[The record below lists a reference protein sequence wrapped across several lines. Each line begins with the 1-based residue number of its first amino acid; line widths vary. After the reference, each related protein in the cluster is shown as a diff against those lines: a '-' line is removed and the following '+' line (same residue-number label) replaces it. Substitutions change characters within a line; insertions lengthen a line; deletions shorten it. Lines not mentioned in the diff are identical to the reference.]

1 VLRGGGDCCLL
12 KLLLK
17 VLFLSLFLF
26 ANEPITSIPLKI
38 DINIKKADLGKE
50 LFFDTSLSRTNTISC
65 SSCHLLT
72 KGGVD
77 NHKFS
82 IGVDGRI
89 GNINTP
95 TVFNSRYNF
104 VQFWNGKVKDL
115 KEQIY
120 GSITNPVE
128 MDMNFEELI
137 KKLKETSYLKKF
149 NNIYKDGITKD
160 NLADAIAE
168 YEKSLITPNAPFDKY
183 LRGDE
188 NAISKEAK
196 NGYRLFKEQGC
207 IACHHGINIG
217 GNLYARFGVLR
228 KTEDLKSNSKGRFE
242 VIHDKRDEY
251 FFKVPSLRNIEL
263 TYPYL
268 HDGRIDNLED
278 AVKLMSNYQLGRTLT
293 QKEIDDIVEFLK
305 SLTGQLYE
313 YNK

>member
-1 VLRGGGDCCLL
+1 LL
-12 KLLLK
+12 KLFLK
-17 VLFLSLFLF
+17 VLSLSIFLF
-26 ANEPITSIPLKI
+26 ANEPIIPIPLKI

-65 SSCHLLT
+65 SSCHLLD

-77 NHKFS
+77 NRKLS
-82 IGVDGRI
+82 IGVDGII

-104 VQFWNGKVKDL
+104 VQFWNGKAKDL

-120 GSITNPVE
+120 GPITNPLE
-128 MDMNFEELI
+128 MDMNLEELI
-137 KKLKETSYLKKF
+137 EKLKKTSYLKKF

-196 NGYRLFKEQGC
+196 NGYRIFKEQGC

-228 KTEDLKSNSKGRFE
+228 KTEDLKSNLKGRFE
-242 VIHDKRDEY
+242 VTNDKRDEY

-293 QKEIDDIVEFLK
+293 QEEIDDIVEFLK

>member
-1 VLRGGGDCCLL
+1 M
-12 KLLLK
+12 
-17 VLFLSLFLF
+17 FLSIFLF
-26 ANEPITSIPLKI
+26 ANEPITPIPLKI

-50 LFFDTSLSRTNTISC
+50 LFFDISLSRTNTISC
-65 SSCHLLT
+65 SSCHSLD

-77 NHKFS
+77 NRKLS
-82 IGVDGRI
+82 IGVDERI

-104 VQFWNGKVKDL
+104 VQLWSGKAKDL
-115 KEQIY
+115 KEQVY
-120 GSITNPVE
+120 EPITNPLE
-128 MDMNFEELI
+128 MDMNLEELI
-137 KKLKETSYLKKF
+137 EKLKKSAYLKKF

-188 NAISKEAK
+188 NAISKDAK

-242 VIHDKRDEY
+242 VTNDKRDEY
-251 FFKVPSLRNIEL
+251 FFKVPTLRNIEL

-293 QKEIDDIVEFLK
+293 QEEIDDIVEFLK

>member
-1 VLRGGGDCCLL
+1 LL
-12 KLLLK
+12 KLFLK
-17 VLFLSLFLF
+17 VVLLSIFLC

-38 DINIKKADLGKE
+38 DIDIKKADLGKE

-65 SSCHLLT
+65 SSCHLLN
-72 KGGVD
+72 KGGAD
-77 NHKFS
+77 NRKFS

-104 VQFWNGKVKDL
+104 VQLWNGKAKDL
-115 KEQIY
+115 KEQVY
-120 GSITNPVE
+120 ESITNPLE
-128 MDMNFEELI
+128 MDMNLQELI
-137 KKLKETSYLKKF
+137 KKLKKTSYLKKF
-149 NNIYKDGITKD
+149 NSIYKDGITKD

-168 YEKSLITPNAPFDKY
+168 YEKSLITPSAPFDKY
-183 LRGDE
+183 LRGNE
-188 NAISKEAK
+188 NAISKKAK
-196 NGYRLFKEQGC
+196 NGYKLFKEQGC

-228 KTEDLKSNSKGRFE
+228 KTEDLKGSSKGRFE
-242 VIHDKRDEY
+242 VTNDKRDEY

-293 QKEIDDIVEFLK
+293 QEEIDDIVEFLK